1 MFFFISFFYSC
12 LPAPESS
19 GVKTEILSFELIK
32 EDNKKNI
39 EEYNKK
45 TIKEDDN
52 NICFVDEASRLNQ
65 IKEGEVWE
73 LFVGGYVTWAKSGN
87 LKVLGVSKDLI
98 ILNDR
103 EEGLMGISE
112 EEKYENYK
120 HALKK
125 SMVNDIEN
133 KIKIMEILYNI
144 KSKKL
149 YRIDGHVSF
158 KSFIEEFLIARTQAY
173 LYLKIYE
180 QVLKGNLSIKEIR
193 DKGMIEIYRNIKS
206 KEVVD
211 KKSIQNSIKPLRF
224 QLQRKDSYDFY
235 KSNAK
240 FTGYLL
246 DKIFSSDKDYLNQ
259 IFKEYSDL
267 NLKKTNQSI

>member
-1 MFFFISFFYSC
+1 MAVCSLANKRYLAF
-12 LPAPESS
+12 SS
-19 GVKTEILSFELIK
+19 SQE
-32 EDNKKNI
+32 
-39 EEYNKK
+39 
-45 TIKEDDN
+45 
-52 NICFVDEASRLNQ
+52 
-65 IKEGEVWE
+65 
-73 LFVGGYVTWAKSGN
+73 
-87 LKVLGVSKDLI
+87 VLGVSKDLI

-112 EEKYENYK
+112 EEEYENYK

-224 QLQRKDSYDFY
+224 QLKRKDSYDFY

-267 NLKKTNQSI
+267 NIKKTNQNT

>member
-1 MFFFISFFYSC
+1 MILFLDVCSLANKRYLAF
-12 LPAPESS
+12 SS
-19 GVKTEILSFELIK
+19 S
-32 EDNKKNI
+32 
-39 EEYNKK
+39 
-45 TIKEDDN
+45 
-52 NICFVDEASRLNQ
+52 Q
-65 IKEGEVWE
+65 EV
-73 LFVGGYVTWAKSGN
+73 LD
-87 LKVLGVSKDLI
+87 VSKDLI

-112 EEKYENYK
+112 EEEYENYK

-224 QLQRKDSYDFY
+224 QLKRKDSYDFY

-267 NLKKTNQSI
+267 NLKKTNQST

>member
-1 MFFFISFFYSC
+1 MAVCSLANKRYLAF
-12 LPAPESS
+12 SS
-19 GVKTEILSFELIK
+19 SQE
-32 EDNKKNI
+32 
-39 EEYNKK
+39 
-45 TIKEDDN
+45 
-52 NICFVDEASRLNQ
+52 
-65 IKEGEVWE
+65 
-73 LFVGGYVTWAKSGN
+73 
-87 LKVLGVSKDLI
+87 VLGVSKDLI

-112 EEKYENYK
+112 EEEYENYK

-193 DKGMIEIYRNIKS
+193 DKGMIEIYRNIKL

-224 QLQRKDSYDFY
+224 QLKRKDSYDFY

-267 NLKKTNQSI
+267 NIKKQIKTHK

>member
-1 MFFFISFFYSC
+1 MAVCSQANKRYLAF
-12 LPAPESS
+12 SS
-19 GVKTEILSFELIK
+19 SQE
-32 EDNKKNI
+32 
-39 EEYNKK
+39 
-45 TIKEDDN
+45 
-52 NICFVDEASRLNQ
+52 
-65 IKEGEVWE
+65 
-73 LFVGGYVTWAKSGN
+73 
-87 LKVLGVSKDLI
+87 VLGVSKDLI

-112 EEKYENYK
+112 EEEYENYK

-224 QLQRKDSYDFY
+224 QLKRKDSYDFY

-267 NLKKTNQSI
+267 NIKKTNQNT

>member
-1 MFFFISFFYSC
+1 MAVCSLANKRYLAF
-12 LPAPESS
+12 SS
-19 GVKTEILSFELIK
+19 SQE
-32 EDNKKNI
+32 
-39 EEYNKK
+39 
-45 TIKEDDN
+45 
-52 NICFVDEASRLNQ
+52 
-65 IKEGEVWE
+65 
-73 LFVGGYVTWAKSGN
+73 
-87 LKVLGVSKDLI
+87 VLGVSKDLI

-103 EEGLMGISE
+103 EEGLMGVSE
-112 EEKYENYK
+112 EEEYENYK

-224 QLQRKDSYDFY
+224 QLKRKDSYDFY

-267 NLKKTNQSI
+267 NLKKQIKTHK

>member
-1 MFFFISFFYSC
+1 M
-12 LPAPESS
+12 
-19 GVKTEILSFELIK
+19 
-32 EDNKKNI
+32 
-39 EEYNKK
+39 
-45 TIKEDDN
+45 
-52 NICFVDEASRLNQ
+52 
-65 IKEGEVWE
+65 
-73 LFVGGYVTWAKSGN
+73 
-87 LKVLGVSKDLI
+87 SKDLI

-112 EEKYENYK
+112 EEEYENYK

-224 QLQRKDSYDFY
+224 QLKRKDSYDFY

-267 NLKKTNQSI
+267 NLKKQIRSHR

>member
-1 MFFFISFFYSC
+1 MIGI
-12 LPAPESS
+12 PE
-19 GVKTEILSFELIK
+19 K
-32 EDNKKNI
+32 
-39 EEYNKK
+39 EEY
-45 TIKEDDN
+45 EH
-52 NICFVDEASRLNQ
+52 
-65 IKEGEVWE
+65 
-73 LFVGGYVTWAKSGN
+73 
-87 LKVLGVSKDLI
+87 
-98 ILNDR
+98 
-103 EEGLMGISE
+103 
-112 EEKYENYK
+112 YK

-125 SMVNDIEN
+125 SMFNDLEN
-133 KIKIMEILYNI
+133 KIKIMELLYNI

-180 QVLKGNLSIKEIR
+180 HVLKGNLSIKEIR
-193 DKGMIEIYRNIKS
+193 DKEMIEIYRNIKS
-206 KEVVD
+206 KEGVD

-224 QLQRKDSYDFY
+224 QLKRQDSYDFY

-246 DKIFSSDKDYLNQ
+246 DKIFSSDKDYLNK

-267 NLKKTNQSI
+267 NLKKQSKIYK

>member
-1 MFFFISFFYSC
+1 MAVCSQANKRYLAF
-12 LPAPESS
+12 SS
-19 GVKTEILSFELIK
+19 SQE
-32 EDNKKNI
+32 
-39 EEYNKK
+39 
-45 TIKEDDN
+45 
-52 NICFVDEASRLNQ
+52 
-65 IKEGEVWE
+65 
-73 LFVGGYVTWAKSGN
+73 
-87 LKVLGVSKDLI
+87 VLGVSKDLI

-103 EEGLMGISE
+103 EEGLMGVSE
-112 EEKYENYK
+112 EEEYENYK

-224 QLQRKDSYDFY
+224 QLKRKDSYDFY

-267 NLKKTNQSI
+267 NLKKQIKTHK

>member
-1 MFFFISFFYSC
+1 MAVCSLANKRYLAF
-12 LPAPESS
+12 SS
-19 GVKTEILSFELIK
+19 SQE
-32 EDNKKNI
+32 
-39 EEYNKK
+39 
-45 TIKEDDN
+45 
-52 NICFVDEASRLNQ
+52 
-65 IKEGEVWE
+65 
-73 LFVGGYVTWAKSGN
+73 
-87 LKVLGVSKDLI
+87 VLGVSKDLI

-112 EEKYENYK
+112 EEEYENYK

-224 QLQRKDSYDFY
+224 QLKRKDSYDFY

>member
-1 MFFFISFFYSC
+1 MAVCSQANKRYLAF
-12 LPAPESS
+12 SS
-19 GVKTEILSFELIK
+19 SQE
-32 EDNKKNI
+32 
-39 EEYNKK
+39 
-45 TIKEDDN
+45 
-52 NICFVDEASRLNQ
+52 
-65 IKEGEVWE
+65 
-73 LFVGGYVTWAKSGN
+73 
-87 LKVLGVSKDLI
+87 VLGVSKDLI

-112 EEKYENYK
+112 EEEYENYK

-193 DKGMIEIYRNIKS
+193 DKGMIEIYRNIKL

-224 QLQRKDSYDFY
+224 QLKRKDSYDFY

-267 NLKKTNQSI
+267 NIKKQIKTHK